1 MRLSGDMQVEAQR
14 PPFRARGP
22 GAGNKAAA
30 TAGTCLVGAGGGKGA
45 DTRAALKKPG
55 REGASGSGAAGGNG
69 GGGPWEEHDASA
81 GKRPGPDHSHSSPLT
96 LPSGL
101 LTR

>member
-1 MRLSGDMQVEAQR
+1 MRLPGDMQVEAQR

-45 DTRAALKKPG
+45 DTSAALKKPG
-55 REGASGSGAAGGNG
+55 REGASGSGAAGGE
-69 GGGPWEEHDASA
+69 PWEEHEPSA

>member
-1 MRLSGDMQVEAQR
+1 MRLPGDMQVEAQR

-45 DTRAALKKPG
+45 DTSAALKKPG
-55 REGASGSGAAGGNG
+55 REGASGSGAAGGTVG
-69 GGGPWEEHDASA
+69 GARA
-81 GKRPGPDHSHSSPLT
+81 LRGKRPGPDHSHGSPLT

>member
-1 MRLSGDMQVEAQR
+1 MRLPGDMQVEAQR

-45 DTRAALKKPG
+45 DTSAALKKPG
-55 REGASGSGAAGGNG
+55 REGALGSGAAGGNRG
-69 GGGPWEEHDASA
+69 RSTSPP
-81 GKRPGPDHSHSSPLT
+81 PG
-96 LPSGL
+96 SGL
-101 LTR
+101 ALITATALP

>member
-1 MRLSGDMQVEAQR
+1 MRLPGDMQVEAQR

-45 DTRAALKKPG
+45 DTSAALKKPG
-55 REGASGSGAAGGNG
+55 CEGASGSGAAGGNRG
-69 GGGPWEEHDASA
+69 RSTSPP
-81 GKRPGPDHSHSSPLT
+81 PG
-96 LPSGL
+96 SGL
-101 LTR
+101 ALITATALP